1 MRRSKG
7 YRDELEKLTRDDS
20 GLNLTGNLKKAAEKK
35 MRLRIVGY
43 SLAEYW
49 YTLSNKGYIMT
60 YKNYNISKYDEISP

>member
-7 YRDELEKLTRDDS
+7 YRDELEKLTRDNS

-60 YKNYNISKYDEISP
+60 YKNYNISKYDQISP

>member
-7 YRDELEKLTRDDS
+7 YRDELEKLTRDNS

-49 YTLSNKGYIMT
+49 YTLSNKG
-60 YKNYNISKYDEISP
+60 